1 MSRHFAAYF
10 AIVGTLAFAPGGAVN
25 AGQLNI
31 PHINIPPPHIS
42 APTPHLSVPQP
53 HISVP
58 TLRLSSPKL
67 TTPNLVSRPKLAA
80 PISGWKATTSNLVS
94 RPKLA
99 APVSGW
105 KATTSNQNWVSQNQA
120 PGLGSPI
127 DGALNRGG
135 PPPDFPP
142 GTAPGKTSAMPVS
155 NTGGDSFTSSAGAS
169 SPSSTSGS
177 PSYSGGYSTVGRANA
192 SPSFRCRSK
201 GGASNCPG

>member
-10 AIVGTLAFAPGGAVN
+10 AIVSTLAFAPGGAVN

-31 PHINIPPPHIS
+31 SHINIPPPHIS
-42 APTPHLSVPQP
+42 APAPHLSVPQP
-53 HISVP
+53 HIGAP

-67 TTPNLVSRPKLAA
+67 TTP
-80 PISGWKATTSNLVS
+80 NLVS

-135 PPPDFPP
+135 PPPDFPL
-142 GTAPGKTSAMPVS
+142 GTAPGQTSAMPVS

-169 SPSSTSGS
+169 SPRSTPGS
-177 PSYSGGYSTVGRANA
+177 PSYSGGYSTAGTANA
-192 SPSFRCRSK
+192 SPSYRCRSK
-201 GGASNCPG
+201 GGANCR